1 MKIKYVIL
9 WRVLCLAVGGV
20 LVGLSFAN
28 VVDSFWSG
36 MGSALIVVSL
46 LNLIRIH
53 RINKNE
59 EYRERLE
66 IDATD
71 ERNRFIR
78 NKSWAFAGYLFIII
92 SAVSVIVLKVLVQ
105 DLLSIATS
113 CALCLML
120 ILYWVS
126 YLIFNKKY

>member
-66 IDATD
+66 VEAND

-92 SAVSVIVLKVLVQ
+92 AAVAVIVLKVLGQ

>member
-20 LVGLSFAN
+20 LVGLSFAS

-66 IDATD
+66 VEAND

-92 SAVSVIVLKVLVQ
+92 SAVAVIVLKVLGQ

>member
-66 IDATD
+66 VEAND

-92 SAVSVIVLKVLVQ
+92 AAVAVIVLKVLGQ

-120 ILYWVS
+120 ILYWICLKYPVS
-126 YLIFNKKY
+126 T